1 MRESGAMKF
10 HNKLLQ
16 TGNNTGIEVPPEV
29 IEALGGGK
37 KPAVKVVVNGYA
49 LQSTVAVMG
58 GKYLIGFSAAHRA
71 ASGLKGGDAIEVDI
85 VLDDAPRTVDV
96 PEDFAAALE
105 VAGAR
110 AAFDKLAYSHRKE
123 HVRAIEDAK
132 TAETRARRI
141 EKAVGILRG

>member
-1 MRESGAMKF
+1 MKF
-10 HNKLLQ
+10 HTTLLQ
-16 TGNNTGIEVPPEV
+16 PEGRSVTGIEVPPE
-29 IEALGGGK
+29 IIAALGGGK
-37 KPAVKVVVNGYA
+37 KPPVALTVNGYSYR
-49 LQSTVAVMG
+49 STVAVMG
-58 GKYLIGFSAAHRA
+58 GKYMVGFSSDHRA

-85 VLDDAPRTVDV
+85 ALDDAPRTVEV

-105 VAGAR
+105 TAGAR